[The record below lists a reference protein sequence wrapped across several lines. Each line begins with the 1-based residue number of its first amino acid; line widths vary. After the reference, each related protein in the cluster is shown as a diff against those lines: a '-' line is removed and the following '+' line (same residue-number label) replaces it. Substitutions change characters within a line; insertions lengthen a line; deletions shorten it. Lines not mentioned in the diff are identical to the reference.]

1 MPRSLKKG
9 PYINERL
16 MKKIRN
22 LKVGDKTVIKTWDRA
37 CMITP
42 QMVGYTIGVNDGRQH
57 VPVSIVE
64 NMVGHRLGEFA
75 PTSKF
80 VTHGGKM
87 AKEEAKAAAD
97 KAAAERQKAQEA
109 ATTTKK

>member
-42 QMVGYTIGVNDGRQH
+42 QMVGYTIGVHDGRQH